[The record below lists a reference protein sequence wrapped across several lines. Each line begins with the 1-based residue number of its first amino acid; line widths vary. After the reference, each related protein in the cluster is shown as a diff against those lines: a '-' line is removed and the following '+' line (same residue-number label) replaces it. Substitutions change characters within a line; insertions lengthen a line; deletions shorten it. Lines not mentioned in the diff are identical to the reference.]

1 MKKISL
7 IIPCFNE
14 EDGIKYILKSVPS
27 YIDEIVVVDN
37 NSADNTAKVAG
48 QYGARVVF
56 EKQRGYGNAYLSG
69 FKNAT
74 GEIFITMDG
83 DGSYS
88 LKDSTR
94 MLGYILNNGIDFVS
108 GCRFPLNDK
117 KSMRILNR
125 FGNWFLTL
133 VFNLLSGRNVKDSQS
148 GMWVFKKEVLDKIKL
163 KSGGMSLSEE
173 IKMEIILHE
182 DIKFLEVPISYNK
195 RVGETKLRRAKDG
208 LLNLFFLVK
217 KRIEIFFR
225 K

>member
-108 GCRFPLNDK
+108 G
-117 KSMRILNR
+117 
-125 FGNWFLTL
+125 
-133 VFNLLSGRNVKDSQS
+133 RNVKDSQS

>member
-56 EKQRGYGNAYLSG
+56 EKQRGYGNAYLS
-69 FKNAT
+69 
-74 GEIFITMDG
+74 
-83 DGSYS
+83 
-88 LKDSTR
+88 
-94 MLGYILNNGIDFVS
+94 
-108 GCRFPLNDK
+108 
-117 KSMRILNR
+117 
-125 FGNWFLTL
+125 
-133 VFNLLSGRNVKDSQS
+133 
-148 GMWVFKKEVLDKIKL
+148 VFKKEVLDKIKL

>member
-48 QYGARVVF
+48 QYGARV
-56 EKQRGYGNAYLSG
+56 
-69 FKNAT
+69 
-74 GEIFITMDG
+74 
-83 DGSYS
+83 
-88 LKDSTR
+88 
-94 MLGYILNNGIDFVS
+94 
-108 GCRFPLNDK
+108 
-117 KSMRILNR
+117 
-125 FGNWFLTL
+125 